1 MLQIRNHNELANSA
15 VVPYLLN
22 IPEIYKLSQY
32 SGERYQKIEDVLWQI
47 LWALDIGSADG
58 VWLDYLGKKVGQSK
72 EYSELVQGAFTF
84 GGTTDE
90 GFGAGQFGT
99 YSIGTMNTEAYRSAI
114 RSKIIQNYTNA
125 SYAELKKAIKLLFNV
140 SLVRITED
148 FPAGID
154 EIHMYGKN
162 PLQFKNALDIIKSI
176 IPVGVSINHAY
187 YHPFYNLFKNNA
199 FIQYNKAIDGTHDF
213 QISFSFVPDT
223 MPTTIDTGL
232 FGLAP
237 LYGNEHVADLLIRYN
252 ATDGVYVT
260 TTPNRYTDET
270 YVQFYTDDT
279 NEDYL
284 DGDFGLYLK
293 GDSTI
298 HYNEKNQVV
307 LNKTGNTWTLYV
319 NNLLIAQDT
328 VATEIDL
335 SLDNKIFL
343 GNAGASFYNSGAM
356 YDILVTDNTTKQQLV
371 YDRLQGY
378 TIGTNNGVR
387 FL

>member
-1 MLQIRNHNELANSA
+1 MLQIRNHNELANSV

-22 IPEIYKLSQY
+22 IPDIYNLSQY
-32 SGERYQKIEDVLWQI
+32 SGKRYQKIEDVLWQL

-58 VWLDYLGKKVGQSK
+58 VWLDYLGRKVGQSK
-72 EYSELVQGAFTF
+72 EYAELVQGAFTF

-99 YSIGTMNTEAYRSAI
+99 YSIGTLNTEAYRSAI

-125 SYAELKKAIKLLFNV
+125 SFDELKQAIKLLFNV

-148 FPAGID
+148 YPAGID
-154 EIHMYGKN
+154 EIHMYGRN
-162 PLQFKNALDIIKSI
+162 PLQFKNAGDIIKSI
-176 IPVGVSINHAY
+176 MPAGVSLNKSY
-187 YHPFYNLFKNNA
+187 YHSMYNIFKNDA

-237 LYGNEHVADLLIRYN
+237 LYGNENVADLVIKYN
-252 ATDGVYVT
+252 ATDGVYVK

-270 YVQFYTDDT
+270 YIQFYTDET
-279 NEDYL
+279 SEDYL
-284 DGDFGLYLK
+284 DGDVGMLLK
-293 GDSTI
+293 GDSTV

-307 LNKTGNTWTLYV
+307 LNKTGNTWTLTV
-319 NNLLIAQDT
+319 NGQLIAQET
-328 VATEIDL
+328 YEVAL

-343 GNAGASFYNSGAM
+343 GNAGASFYNSGSIT
-356 YDILVTDNTTKQQLV
+356 DVLVNDNTIKQQLV
-371 YDRLQGY
+371 YDRLQEY
-378 TIGTNNGVR
+378 TVGVNNGVR